1 MGIPLRVLLLEDSEM
16 DAELLL
22 RTLRRENYDV
32 TYRRVDTAAG
42 MRAALHEETWD
53 IVVSDHSMPSFDVLA
68 ALELLREF
76 DIDIP
81 FILVSGS
88 IGDEV
93 AAGAMK
99 AGAHDFFLKNR
110 LARLGAAV
118 QRELGE
124 AQVRRERRL
133 ATARLAENERLLRRA
148 VQVRDDFLT
157 IASHELKTPLT
168 PLLLQLASAVKLLQT
183 SRDAGAEVP
192 VEHLAE
198 RLRKAVA
205 HVERLKTLV
214 DRLLDVTR
222 ISSGHLPL
230 APQPVDLREV
240 IGALVDRL
248 AEGLERS
255 GSRVTL
261 TADSVIGV
269 WDATGIETV
278 VTNLLTNAVKYG
290 EGRPVEVTVT
300 RSDRDATISVN
311 DHGIGIAPEDQERIF
326 ERFERAVPL
335 QHYGGFG
342 IGLWVAKRVVE
353 AHGGTISV
361 SSAPG
366 KGSTFVVTLPIT
378 PAAPPSGP
386 ASGI

>member
-1 MGIPLRVLLLEDSEM
+1 M

-22 RTLRRENYDV
+22 RTLRRENYEV
-32 TYRRVDTAAG
+32 TFRRVDTADG
-42 MRAALHEETWD
+42 MRAALVEETWD
-53 IVVSDHSMPSFDVLA
+53 IVLSDHSMPSFDVLS
-68 ALELLREF
+68 ALALLREF
-76 DIDIP
+76 DLDIP

-88 IGDEV
+88 IGDEI

-124 AQVRRERRL
+124 AQIRRERSL

-148 VQVRDDFLT
+148 VQVRDEFLT
-157 IASHELKTPLT
+157 IAAHELKTPLT
-168 PLLLQLASAVKLLQT
+168 PLLLQLASAAKLLQT
-183 SRDAGAEVP
+183 CRDGGQEVP
-192 VEHLAE
+192 AEPLAE

-222 ISSGHLPL
+222 ITSGHLPL

-240 IGALVDRL
+240 IGTLIDRL
-248 AEGLERS
+248 TESLERS

-261 TADSVIGV
+261 TADSIVGI

-278 VTNLLTNAVKYG
+278 VTNLLMNAVKYG
-290 EGRPVEVTVT
+290 EGKPVEVSVT
-300 RSDRDATISVN
+300 RDERGAVISVN
-311 DHGIGIAPEDQERIF
+311 DHGIGIAPEDHERIF

-366 KGSTFVVTLPIT
+366 RGSTFVVALPIA
-378 PAAPPSGP
+378 PGAPPSAPPGF
-386 ASGI
+386 G

>member
-1 MGIPLRVLLLEDSEM
+1 M

-22 RTLRRENYDV
+22 RALRRENYEV
-32 TYRRVDTAAG
+32 IHRRVDTADG
-42 MRAALHEETWD
+42 MRAALAEEIWD
-53 IVVSDHSMPSFDVLA
+53 IVLSDHSMPSFDVLS
-68 ALELLREF
+68 ALALLREF
-76 DIDIP
+76 DLDIP

-88 IGDEV
+88 IGDEI

-99 AGAHDFFLKNR
+99 AGAHDFFLKDR

-133 ATARLAENERLLRRA
+133 ATTRLAENERLLRRA

-168 PLLLQLASAVKLLQT
+168 PLLLQLASAAKLLQT
-183 SRDAGAEVP
+183 CRDSGQEVP
-192 VEHLAE
+192 AEPLAE
-198 RLRKAVA
+198 RLRKSMA

-240 IGALVDRL
+240 ITSLIDRL
-248 AEGLERS
+248 TESLERS

-261 TADSVIGV
+261 TADSIVGF

-278 VTNLLTNAVKYG
+278 MTNLLTNAVKYG
-290 EGRPVEVTVT
+290 EGKPVEVSVT
-300 RSDRDATISVN
+300 RDTRGAVISVN
-311 DHGIGIAPEDQERIF
+311 DHGIGIAPEDHERIF

-342 IGLWVAKRVVE
+342 IGLWVARRVVE

-366 KGSTFVVTLPIT
+366 QGSTFIVTLPIP
-378 PAAPPSGP
+378 PAAPPSAPG
-386 ASGI
+386 GFG